1 MLSLCLGF
9 AIVVVDQ
16 VTKYAVQQNIVLGET
31 QPVIHGFLNLTYL
44 RNTGAVWGFFQHQN
58 NWLIFFSLIVLVMI
72 VVFYR
77 WLADGRYVHC
87 IAVGCM
93 AGGIS
98 GNLIDRIKLGWVV
111 DFLDFHWSALHW
123 PSFNFADAA
132 ICIGVALYFAS
143 SFWLSMA
150 GSANASSSVSLQG
163 NTRAQSNGQ
172 NGKSQ

>member
-16 VTKYAVQQNIVLGET
+16 VTKYAVQQTMVMGET
-31 QPVIHGFLNLTYL
+31 QPVIPGFFNLTYI

-58 NWLIFFSLIVLVMI
+58 HWLIFFSLVVLILI

-77 WLADGRYVHC
+77 WLADGRCVHC
-87 IAVGCM
+87 IAMGCM
-93 AGGIS
+93 IGGIS
-98 GNLIDRIKLGWVV
+98 GNLIDRIKMGWVV
-111 DFLDFHWSALHW
+111 DFLGFHWSALHW

-132 ICIGVALYFAS
+132 ICIGVALYIGS
-143 SFWLSMA
+143 SFWLSMDEC
-150 GSANASSSVSLQG
+150 
-163 NTRAQSNGQ
+163 R